1 METTITKLEELEATK
16 RELDARITRAV
27 ALASSGESNGT
38 ELPQLTQR
46 LATVNEQIEQAKAE
60 QDRVEREQA
69 ANLQAKARED
79 FPLALA
85 ECEKQRTAF
94 LEHRRAAC
102 IALGK
107 YFPALNRAFD
117 LCGKLSHPDL
127 GPFPA
132 DLNACR
138 ALELGDA
145 PERSL
150 ADLRC
155 DMAEHWQTTFAVT
168 PRYETQNSKRGD

>member
-1 METTITKLEELEATK
+1 MTKLQELEAQHT
-16 RELDARITRAV
+16 
-27 ALASSGESNGT
+27 ALA
-38 ELPQLTQR
+38 QR
-46 LATVNEQIEQAKAE
+46 IAALVDAEGHADEVARLLREKSALSERIAEAKAE
-60 QDRVEREQA
+60 QDRAEREQT
-69 ANLQAKARED
+69 ANLQAKAREE

-107 YFPALNRAFD
+107 YFPALNRAFG
-117 LCGKLSHPDL
+117 LCNQLSHPDL

-138 ALELGDA
+138 ALELRDA

-150 ADLRC
+150 ADLQR
-155 DMAEHWQTTFAVT
+155 DMAAHWQTTFAVT
-168 PRYETQNSKRGD
+168 AAI